1 MRNDNLNHDHY
12 RAALRVGMPF
22 WTLRVLFCDAE
33 RHALHSHGSVRNDNL
48 NHDHYRAALRVG
60 MPFWTLRVL
69 FCDAERHPLYS
80 HQRVRNDQTSPT
92 CSIAPSL

>member
-33 RHALHSHGSVRNDNL
+33 RHAL
-48 NHDHYRAALRVG
+48 
-60 MPFWTLRVL
+60 
-69 FCDAERHPLYS
+69 YS

>member
-1 MRNDNLNHDHY
+1 
-12 RAALRVGMPF
+12 
-22 WTLRVLFCDAE
+22 
-33 RHALHSHGSVRNDNL
+33 
-48 NHDHYRAALRVG
+48 